1 MLTDEEW
8 LEIIALQSSSLSSS
22 SVDAMRCCPV
32 DADGEEET
40 SMVSAG

>member
-8 LEIIALQSSSLSSS
+8 LEIIALQSSSLSS